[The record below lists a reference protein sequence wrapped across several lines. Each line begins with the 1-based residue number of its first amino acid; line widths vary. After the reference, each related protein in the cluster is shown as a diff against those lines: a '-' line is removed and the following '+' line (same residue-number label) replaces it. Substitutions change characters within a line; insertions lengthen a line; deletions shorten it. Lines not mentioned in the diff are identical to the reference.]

1 MQPGSGFKIGRI
13 FGINIRIAW
22 SWLLIFLL
30 ISWNL
35 GAFFGQT
42 HPDWSSGLQWGI
54 AIIAALLFF
63 ASVLAHEL
71 AHSLMAQARGV
82 SVRSIT
88 LFLFGGVSNIQK
100 EPESPQSEFLITIV
114 GPLTSIVLGVVFI
127 LLGSAMG
134 GLRNISLAGGANAL
148 SQLGP
153 VNTVLFWLGPI
164 NLVLGIFNLI
174 PGFPLD
180 GGRLLRSLLWAGTDN
195 LRQAT
200 RWASR
205 VGQAIAWL
213 MIFTGVAIIFGAN
226 IPFFGSDFISGIWL
240 AFIGWFLN
248 SASIQSYR
256 QVVIRDLLED
266 VPVQRMMRD
275 DPPTATADSNVSNL
289 VHERMMK
296 SDEHAFPVVENGR
309 LTGLVT
315 LEDIRQVDKDD
326 WDHTRVRDVMT
337 PAADLV
343 TVTAEA
349 DAADAMQK
357 LQRRDVRQLPV
368 TAGDELRGVLRR
380 RDIMKWLQL
389 QADEQL

>member
-1 MQPGSGFKIGRI
+1 
-13 FGINIRIAW
+13 
-22 SWLLIFLL
+22 
-30 ISWNL
+30 
-35 GAFFGQT
+35 
-42 HPDWSSGLQWGI
+42 
-54 AIIAALLFF
+54 
-63 ASVLAHEL
+63 
-71 AHSLMAQARGV
+71 MAQARGV

-315 LEDIRQVDKDD
+315 LEDIRQVDKDN